1 VNLVFVPSGF
11 EMESR
16 ETWQAQVEKTFEPF
30 GKTNMFSS
38 SNAQFN
44 AFYVEAIDQPSFC
57 WLNCRNIPRLMCC
70 DLGIGHDVAGKCV
83 PAGATRQVIV
93 IHNDAAY
100 GGAGYNSAQMATAS
114 IHPLAKLV
122 ALHEI
127 GHSLFNFGDEY
138 NGNSRDNYANCD
150 VAGCSKW
157 SDLIGNQK
165 VARIYGSV
173 SCNLGYCH
181 QGQYY
186 TGQDSFMNG
195 LGQPVGA
202 VNERYTCCTFLAL
215 TGAMPSYCNVFDFT
229 RDYLVNYCRTK
240 NFQNYDIPDSGDV
253 RVRRMN
259 SKKKSSHRHDYVFVK
274 NPQLITIILGKG
286 AENNTFIGDENLYID
301 EGREGGMYPIRWVD
315 GDFATIEDARNMGL
329 RHIWRV
335 IVETSNG
342 RKYLRYHSD
351 KTEVHVP
358 PAPGKNETSTG
369 ETRAN
374 VKVELLELVL
384 ERDGS
389 LIDHIKADLLQ
400 L

>member
-1 VNLVFVPSGF
+1 
-11 EMESR
+11 
-16 ETWQAQVEKTFEPF
+16 
-30 GKTNMFSS
+30 
-38 SNAQFN
+38 
-44 AFYVEAIDQPSFC
+44 
-57 WLNCRNIPRLMCC
+57 MCC

-240 NFQNYDIPDSGDV
+240 NFQNYDFPDSVGMKV
-253 RVRRMN
+253 GRLYAT
-259 SKKKSSHRHDYVFVK
+259 KKSSHRHDYVFVK
-274 NPQLITIILGKG
+274 NPQVITIILNKPL
-286 AENNTFIGDENLYID
+286 ENNTSIADENID
-301 EGREGGMYPIRWVD
+301 IDVGQEEGMYPIRWLE
-315 GDFATIEDARNMGL
+315 GDIQTSEEAGEMGL
-329 RHIWRV
+329 HHIWRV
-335 IVETSNG
+335 IVQTSNG
-342 RKYLRYHSD
+342 RTYRRYHSD
-351 KTEVHVP
+351 IAEVDVP
-358 PAPGKNETSTG
+358 PAPWEHEIMSTG
-369 ETRAN
+369 ETRAK
-374 VKVELLELVL
+374 VKVELLKLVIK
-384 ERDGS
+384 RDGS
-389 LIDHIKADLLQ
+389 AIEYVKADLLK